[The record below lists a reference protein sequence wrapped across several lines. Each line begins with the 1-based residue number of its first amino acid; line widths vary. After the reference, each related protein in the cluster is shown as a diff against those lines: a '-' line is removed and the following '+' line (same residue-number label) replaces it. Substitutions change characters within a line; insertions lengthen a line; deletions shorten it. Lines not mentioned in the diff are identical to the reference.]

1 MNRLLKNK
9 QAIFLFMLPV
19 VILFLMIVAAPV
31 FLSGY
36 YSLLEWDGMGK
47 QEFVG
52 LANYVRLFTDQSDK
66 FLLALRNSLIIA
78 VLSLLIQ
85 LPAGMAFALLL
96 SGGIKGER
104 AYITI
109 FFIPVIIS
117 GVAIGQLW
125 GKIYHPDYGLLNTL
139 LRGIGLDG
147 LTRAWLGDKK
157 TVLGAVIVRIIWQY
171 IGYYM
176 LLFYSSIKSVSA
188 DIFDAAKI
196 DGASR
201 VKTAFC
207 VTIPLVKPMIR
218 TCIIFSLVGSFK
230 TFDMVYVLTEGGP
243 AHASEV
249 PTTLMVWTIFK
260 RNQYG
265 YGSAMAVIIV
275 LICFFLYIG
284 VQKLFRAEEE

>member
-1 MNRLLKNK
+1 MGKLLQNK
-9 QAIFLFMLPV
+9 KAIFLFMAPAVLFFAVIV
-19 VILFLMIVAAPV
+19 VAPV

-36 YSLLEWDGMGK
+36 YSLLEWDGMGEK
-47 QEFVG
+47 IFVG
-52 LANYVRLFTDQSDK
+52 FDNYARLFTDSGDK
-66 FLLALRNSLIIA
+66 FLLALKNSLMIA
-78 VLSLLIQ
+78 VFSLLIQ
-85 LPAGMAFALLL
+85 LPMGMLFAIIL
-96 SGGIKGER
+96 SNGVRGER
-104 AYITI
+104 FFITI

-117 GVAIGQLW
+117 TVAIGQLW

-139 LRGIGLDG
+139 LRNVGFDR
-147 LTRAWLGDKK
+147 LTRAWLGDKE
-157 TVLGAVIVRIIWQY
+157 TVLAAVITPIIWQY

-188 DIFDAAKI
+188 DLFDAAKI

-201 VKTAFC
+201 IQTAFRI
-207 VTIPLVKPMIR
+207 TIPLIKPMIK
-218 TCIIFSLVGSFK
+218 TCLIFSLVGSFK
-230 TFDMVYVLTEGGP
+230 TYDMVCVLTDGGP

-275 LICFFLYIG
+275 LICFSLYLL
-284 VQKLFRAEEE
+284 VQKFFKADNE